1 MDWNDS
7 SEGFKGLTEL
17 EYIHG
22 MSKIVSSHLRHL
34 LLTKIHQ
41 RFFPGDAERRRPDDT
56 RRSSFVPYV
65 FPSFCCFLFSL
76 EFLCLFFVLRAAFN
90 ASLQRQQQAGQDVV
104 IVQFLT
110 ENQTAD

>member
-65 FPSFCCFLFSL
+65 FPCYLFVAFNFLMIFLFI
-76 EFLCLFFVLRAAFN
+76 FCAASGF
-90 ASLQRQQQAGQDVV
+90 
-104 IVQFLT
+104 
-110 ENQTAD
+110 

>member
-7 SEGFKGLTEL
+7 SEGFKRLTEL

-65 FPSFCCFLFSL
+65 FACFFFFLLLIFS
-76 EFLCLFFVLRAAFN
+76 
-90 ASLQRQQQAGQDVV
+90 
-104 IVQFLT
+104 
-110 ENQTAD
+110 